1 MKNIIKIFIF
11 ISLLLFSF
19 SAKAA
24 SIKNII
30 INGNERISDETILM
44 FADININEQIDNTKI
59 NQIIKDL
66 YNSNFFEN
74 VSIKFLENILT
85 INIKE
90 LPLIESISFTGI
102 KAEKIKKPVLKNL
115 KLKSRSSFNEFMVLE
130 DTQSIS
136 NTLRKLG
143 FYFSEVEVY
152 VETLENNKVKINY
165 DIELGKKAKIKKIS
179 FIGNKIFKD
188 GKLRSL
194 IISEEYKFWKFIS
207 GKKFLNEDLIAM
219 DQRLLKNF
227 YLNKGFYNVKI
238 NSSFSKILKDNQ
250 FELIYNIDSGQKI
263 YFNDFQLNLP
273 IDFDPDNYQSIN
285 KLFNELKGEYYSLYN
300 VEQILN
306 KIDNI
311 TIEEQYESVDVKIDE
326 EIVSDKINISFNIS
340 ESAKIYVKKINI
352 FGNNVTDETVIR
364 NQVVIDEGDP
374 FNSILYTKSI
384 NNIRSLNFFREVKG
398 EVIDNKNEDTKTI
411 NISIEEKPTGEIFA
425 GAGTGT
431 AGTTVSFGVR
441 ENNYLGKGILL
452 DTNANISAESIRGKF
467 SVQNSNYKNSDKS
480 VNLSLEASELDRL
493 AGQGYKS
500 QKTGF
505 STGTQFEYYNDLF
518 LGISIE
524 NFAEKVT
531 VNNSASTK
539 QKKNAG
545 NYFDSFLGF
554 NFNYD
559 KRNQKFATTSGFFSN
574 YSIDLPLYSETGT
587 LKNTY
592 NFKFFSELYENNVST
607 TSVLIQSAAS
617 ITGDDVKLS
626 ERLFIPESR
635 LRGFER
641 GKLGPK
647 DGSDFIGGNYLTAIN
662 FTSTI
667 PKLLE
672 NAQNID
678 FVAFLD
684 AANIWGVDYDST
696 IDEKNDIRSSIG
708 IGLNWT
714 TPIGPLSFS
723 YAEPLTKN
731 SSDIIEKFRFN
742 LGTTF

>member
-1 MKNIIKIFIF
+1 MIKIFSI
-11 ISLLLFSF
+11 LLLFITST
-19 SAKAA
+19 SLAEVVNK
-24 SIKNII
+24 ID
-30 INGNERISDETILM
+30 INGNERISKNTILM
-44 FADININEQIDNTKI
+44 FSDVSVGDDIEINDTNKILLNLYETRFFKNVEVSFVKNNLKI
-59 NQIIKDL
+59 NVLEFPIVQ
-66 YNSNFFEN
+66 N
-74 VSIKFLENILT
+74 V
-85 INIKE
+85 
-90 LPLIESISFTGI
+90 LIEGI
-102 KAEKIKKPVLKNL
+102 KSNKIQEKISNNIFFKE
-115 KLKSRSSFNEFMVLE
+115 RSSFNDIYLTDDKDKVK
-130 DTQSIS
+130 SI
-136 NTLRKLG
+136 LKDFG
-143 FYFSEVEVY
+143 YYFSDIQI
-152 VETLENNKVKINY
+152 LIENLADNKVNVTYQI
-165 DIELGKKAKIKKIS
+165 DLGEKSKIKKIT
-179 FIGNKIFKD
+179 FLGNKIFKD
-188 GKLRSL
+188 KKLKNVIL
-194 IISEEYKFWKFIS
+194 SEEYKFWKIIS
-207 GKKFLNEDLIAM
+207 GKKYLNETLINY
-219 DQRLLKNF
+219 DINLLKNF

-273 IDFDPDNYQSIN
+273 IDFDPDNYQQIN
-285 KLFNELKGEYYSLYN
+285 KLFNDLKGEYYSLYN
-300 VEQILN
+300 VEKILN
-306 KIDNI
+306 KIENI

-398 EVIDNKNEDTKTI
+398 EVIDNENEDTKTI

-452 DTNANISAESIRGKF
+452 DTNANISADSIRGKF

-607 TSVLIQSAAS
+607 ASVLIQSAAS

-672 NAQNID
+672 NAQNMD
-678 FVAFLD
+678 FVAFVD

>member
-1 MKNIIKIFIF
+1 MIRILSI
-11 ISLLLFSF
+11 LLLCITSTSF
-19 SAKAA
+19 ADV
-24 SIKNII
+24 INRID
-30 INGNERISDETILM
+30 INGNERISKNTIVMFSEVSVGDDIKIEDTNNILLNLYETGFFKNVEVS
-44 FADININEQIDNTKI
+44 FAINILKI
-59 NQIIKDL
+59 NVIEFPIVQ
-66 YNSNFFEN
+66 N
-74 VSIKFLENILT
+74 VF
-85 INIKE
+85 
-90 LPLIESISFTGI
+90 IEGI
-102 KAEKIKKPVLKNL
+102 KSNKIEEKISDNIFFKE
-115 KLKSRSSFNEFMVLE
+115 RSSFNNIYLS
-130 DTQSIS
+130 DDKDKLKSI
-136 NTLRKLG
+136 LKDFG
-143 FYFSEVEVY
+143 YYFSDIQI
-152 VETLENNKVKINY
+152 LIENLTDNKVNLTYQIDLGEKSKIR
-165 DIELGKKAKIKKIS
+165 KIT
-179 FIGNKIFKD
+179 FLGNKIFKD
-188 GKLRSL
+188 KKLKSVIL
-194 IISEEYKFWKFIS
+194 SEEYKFWKVIS
-207 GKKFLNEDLIAM
+207 GKKYLNETLINY
-219 DQRLLKNF
+219 DKNLLKNF
-227 YLNKGFYNVKI
+227 YLNKGYYNVQI

-250 FELIYNIDSGQKI
+250 FELVYNIDSGQKI

-273 IDFDPDNYQSIN
+273 IDFDPNNYQKIN
-285 KLFNELKGEYYSLYN
+285 KLFKDLKGEYYSLFN
-300 VEQILN
+300 VEKILN
-306 KIDNI
+306 KIENI

-398 EVIDNKNEDTKTI
+398 EVIDNKDENTKTI

-452 DTNANISAESIRGKF
+452 DTNANISAEAIRGKF

-480 VNLSLEASELDRL
+480 VNLTLEASEFDRL

-505 STGTQFEYYNDLF
+505 SAGTEFEYYDSLF
-518 LGISIE
+518 VGISIE

-531 VNNSASTK
+531 VNSSASTK

-559 KRNQKFATTSGFFSN
+559 KRNQKFATSSGFFSN
-574 YSIDLPLYSETGT
+574 YSIDLPVYSETGT
-587 LKNTY
+587 LKNSY
-592 NFKFFSELYENNVST
+592 NFKVFSELYENNVST
-607 TSVLIQSAAS
+607 ASVLIQSASS

-626 ERLFIPESR
+626 ERLFIPGNR

-672 NAQNID
+672 NAQNMD
-678 FVAFLD
+678 FVAFVD
-684 AANIWGVDYDST
+684 AASIWGVDYDST
-696 IDEKNDIRSSIG
+696 IDENNDVRSSVG

-723 YAEPLTKN
+723 YAEPITKN

>member
-1 MKNIIKIFIF
+1 MIKIFSI
-11 ISLLLFSF
+11 LLLFITST
-19 SAKAA
+19 SLAEVVNK
-24 SIKNII
+24 ID
-30 INGNERISDETILM
+30 INGNERISKNTILM
-44 FADININEQIDNTKI
+44 FSDVSVGDDIEINDTNKILLNLYETRFFKNVEVSFVKNNLKI
-59 NQIIKDL
+59 NVLEFPIVQ
-66 YNSNFFEN
+66 N
-74 VSIKFLENILT
+74 V
-85 INIKE
+85 
-90 LPLIESISFTGI
+90 LIEGI
-102 KAEKIKKPVLKNL
+102 KSNKIVEKISDNIFFKE
-115 KLKSRSSFNEFMVLE
+115 RSSFNDIYLTDDKDKVK
-130 DTQSIS
+130 SI
-136 NTLRKLG
+136 LKDFG
-143 FYFSEVEVY
+143 YYFSDIQI
-152 VETLENNKVKINY
+152 LIENLADNKVNVTYQI
-165 DIELGKKAKIKKIS
+165 DLGEKSKIKKIT
-179 FIGNKIFKD
+179 FLGNKIFKD
-188 GKLRSL
+188 KKLKNVIL
-194 IISEEYKFWKFIS
+194 SEEYKFWKIIS
-207 GKKFLNEDLIAM
+207 GKKYLNETLINY
-219 DQRLLKNF
+219 DINLLKNF

-238 NSSFSKILKDNQ
+238 NSSFSKILEDNQ

-273 IDFDPDNYQSIN
+273 IDFDPDNYQQIN
-285 KLFNELKGEYYSLYN
+285 KLFNDLKGEYYSLYN
-300 VEQILN
+300 VEKILN
-306 KIDNI
+306 KIENI

-398 EVIDNKNEDTKTI
+398 EVIDNENEDTKTI

-452 DTNANISAESIRGKF
+452 DTNANISADSIRGKF

-505 STGTQFEYYNDLF
+505 TTGTQFEYYNDLF

-672 NAQNID
+672 NAQNMD
-678 FVAFLD
+678 FVAFVD

>member
-1 MKNIIKIFIF
+1 MIRILSI
-11 ISLLLFSF
+11 LLLCITSTSF
-19 SAKAA
+19 ADV
-24 SIKNII
+24 INRID
-30 INGNERISDETILM
+30 INGNERISKNTIVMFSEVSVGDDIKIEDTNNILLNLYETGFFKNVEVS
-44 FADININEQIDNTKI
+44 FAINILKI
-59 NQIIKDL
+59 NVIEFPIVQ
-66 YNSNFFEN
+66 N
-74 VSIKFLENILT
+74 VF
-85 INIKE
+85 
-90 LPLIESISFTGI
+90 IEGI
-102 KAEKIKKPVLKNL
+102 KSNKIEEKISDNIFFKE
-115 KLKSRSSFNEFMVLE
+115 RSSFNNIYLS
-130 DTQSIS
+130 DDKDKLKSI
-136 NTLRKLG
+136 LKDFG
-143 FYFSEVEVY
+143 YYFSDIQI
-152 VETLENNKVKINY
+152 LIENLTDNKVNLTYQIDLGEKSKIR
-165 DIELGKKAKIKKIS
+165 KIT
-179 FIGNKIFKD
+179 FLGNKIFKD
-188 GKLRSL
+188 KKLKSVIL
-194 IISEEYKFWKFIS
+194 SEEYKFWKVIS
-207 GKKFLNEDLIAM
+207 GKKYLNETLINY
-219 DQRLLKNF
+219 DKNLLKNF
-227 YLNKGFYNVKI
+227 YLNKGYYNVQI

-250 FELIYNIDSGQKI
+250 FELVYNIDSGQKI

-273 IDFDPDNYQSIN
+273 IDFDPNNYQKIN
-285 KLFNELKGEYYSLYN
+285 KLFKDLKGEYYSLFN
-300 VEQILN
+300 VEKILN
-306 KIDNI
+306 KIENI

-398 EVIDNKNEDTKTI
+398 EVIDNKDENTKTI

-452 DTNANISAESIRGKF
+452 DTNANISAEAIRGKF

-480 VNLSLEASELDRL
+480 VNLTLEASEFDRL

-505 STGTQFEYYNDLF
+505 SAGTEFEYYDSLF
-518 LGISIE
+518 VGISIE

-531 VNNSASTK
+531 VNSSASTK

-559 KRNQKFATTSGFFSN
+559 KRNQKFATSSGFFSN
-574 YSIDLPLYSETGT
+574 YSIDLPVYSETGT
-587 LKNTY
+587 LKNSY
-592 NFKFFSELYENNVST
+592 NFKVFSELYENNVST
-607 TSVLIQSAAS
+607 ASVLIQSASS

-626 ERLFIPESR
+626 ERLFIPGNR

-672 NAQNID
+672 NAQNMD
-678 FVAFLD
+678 FVAFVD
-684 AANIWGVDYDST
+684 AASIWGVDYDST
-696 IDEKNDIRSSIG
+696 IDENNDIRSSVG

-723 YAEPLTKN
+723 YAEPITKN

>member
-1 MKNIIKIFIF
+1 MIRILSI
-11 ISLLLFSF
+11 LLLCITSTSF
-19 SAKAA
+19 ADV
-24 SIKNII
+24 INRID
-30 INGNERISDETILM
+30 INGNERISKNTIVMFSEVSVGDDIKIEDTNNILLNLYETGFFKNVEVS
-44 FADININEQIDNTKI
+44 FAINILKI
-59 NQIIKDL
+59 NVIEFPIVQ
-66 YNSNFFEN
+66 N
-74 VSIKFLENILT
+74 VF
-85 INIKE
+85 
-90 LPLIESISFTGI
+90 IEGI
-102 KAEKIKKPVLKNL
+102 KSNKIEEKISDNIFFKERLFFNNIYLSDDKD
-115 KLKSRSSFNEFMVLE
+115 KLKSILKDF
-130 DTQSIS
+130 
-136 NTLRKLG
+136 G
-143 FYFSEVEVY
+143 YYFSDIQI
-152 VETLENNKVKINY
+152 LIENLTDNKVNLTYQIDLGEKSKIR
-165 DIELGKKAKIKKIS
+165 KIT
-179 FIGNKIFKD
+179 FLGNKIFKD
-188 GKLRSL
+188 KKLKSVIL
-194 IISEEYKFWKFIS
+194 SEEYKFWKVIS
-207 GKKFLNEDLIAM
+207 GKKYLNETLINY
-219 DQRLLKNF
+219 DKNLLKNF
-227 YLNKGFYNVKI
+227 YLNKGYYNVQI

-250 FELIYNIDSGQKI
+250 FELVYNIDSGQKI

-273 IDFDPDNYQSIN
+273 IDFDPNNYQKIN
-285 KLFNELKGEYYSLYN
+285 KLFKDLKGEYYSLFN
-300 VEQILN
+300 VEKILN
-306 KIDNI
+306 KIENI

-364 NQVVIDEGDP
+364 NHIVIDEGDP

-480 VNLSLEASELDRL
+480 VNLSLEASEFDRL

-505 STGTQFEYYNDLF
+505 STGTEFEYYNDLF
-518 LGISIE
+518 VGISIE

-531 VNNSASTK
+531 VNSSASSK

-592 NFKFFSELYENNVST
+592 NFKIFSELYENNVST
-607 TSVLIQSAAS
+607 VSLLVQSAAS

-626 ERLFIPESR
+626 ERLFIPGSR

-672 NAQNID
+672 NAQNMD
-678 FVAFLD
+678 FVAFVD
-684 AANIWGVDYDST
+684 AANIWGIDYDST
-696 IDEKNDIRSSIG
+696 LDEKNDIRSSIG

-723 YAEPLTKN
+723 YAEPITKN

>member
-1 MKNIIKIFIF
+1 MIKIFSI
-11 ISLLLFSF
+11 LLLFITST
-19 SAKAA
+19 SLAEVVNK
-24 SIKNII
+24 ID
-30 INGNERISDETILM
+30 INGNERISKNTILM
-44 FADININEQIDNTKI
+44 FSDVSIGDDIEINDTNKILLNLYETRFFKNVEVSFVNNNLKI
-59 NQIIKDL
+59 NVL
-66 YNSNFFEN
+66 
-74 VSIKFLENILT
+74 
-85 INIKE
+85 E
-90 LPLIESISFTGI
+90 LPIVQNVLIEGI
-102 KAEKIKKPVLKNL
+102 KSNKIQEKISNNIFFKE
-115 KLKSRSSFNEFMVLE
+115 RSSFNDIYLTEDKDKLKSILKDFGYYFSDIQILIENLE
-130 DTQSIS
+130 D
-136 NTLRKLG
+136 
-143 FYFSEVEVY
+143 
-152 VETLENNKVKINY
+152 NKVNVTYQI
-165 DIELGKKAKIKKIS
+165 DLGEKSKIKKIT
-179 FIGNKIFKD
+179 FLGNKIFKD
-188 GKLRSL
+188 KKLKNVIL
-194 IISEEYKFWKFIS
+194 SEEYKFWKIIS
-207 GKKFLNEDLIAM
+207 GKKYLNETLINY
-219 DQRLLKNF
+219 DINLLKNF

-273 IDFDPDNYQSIN
+273 IDFDPDNYQQIN
-285 KLFNELKGEYYSLYN
+285 KLFNDLKGEYYSLYN
-300 VEQILN
+300 VEKILN
-306 KIDNI
+306 KIENI

-672 NAQNID
+672 NAQNMD
-678 FVAFLD
+678 FVAFVD

>member
-1 MKNIIKIFIF
+1 MIKIFSI
-11 ISLLLFSF
+11 LLLFITST
-19 SAKAA
+19 SLAEVVNK
-24 SIKNII
+24 ID
-30 INGNERISDETILM
+30 INGNERISKNTILM
-44 FADININEQIDNTKI
+44 FSDVSVGDDIEINDTNKILLNLYETRFFKNVEVSFVKNNLKI
-59 NQIIKDL
+59 NVLEFPIVQ
-66 YNSNFFEN
+66 N
-74 VSIKFLENILT
+74 V
-85 INIKE
+85 
-90 LPLIESISFTGI
+90 LIEGI
-102 KAEKIKKPVLKNL
+102 KSNKIVEKISDNIFFKE
-115 KLKSRSSFNEFMVLE
+115 RSSFNDIYLTDDKDKVK
-130 DTQSIS
+130 SI
-136 NTLRKLG
+136 LKDFG
-143 FYFSEVEVY
+143 YYFSDIQI
-152 VETLENNKVKINY
+152 LIENLADNKVNVTYQI
-165 DIELGKKAKIKKIS
+165 DLGEKSKIKKIT
-179 FIGNKIFKD
+179 FLGNKIFKD
-188 GKLRSL
+188 KKLKNVIL
-194 IISEEYKFWKFIS
+194 SEEYKFWKIIS
-207 GKKFLNEDLIAM
+207 GKKYLNETLINY
-219 DQRLLKNF
+219 DINLLKNF

-238 NSSFSKILKDNQ
+238 NSSFSKILEDNQ

-273 IDFDPDNYQSIN
+273 IDFDPDNYQQIN
-285 KLFNELKGEYYSLYN
+285 KLFNDLKGEYYSLYN
-300 VEQILN
+300 VEKILN
-306 KIDNI
+306 KIENI

-398 EVIDNKNEDTKTI
+398 EVIDNENEDTKTI

-505 STGTQFEYYNDLF
+505 TTGTQFEYYNDLF

-607 TSVLIQSAAS
+607 ASVLIQSAAS

-672 NAQNID
+672 NAQNMD
-678 FVAFLD
+678 FVAFVD

>member
-1 MKNIIKIFIF
+1 MIKIF
-11 ISLLLFSF
+11 SLLLLLI
-19 SAKAA
+19 A
-24 SIKNII
+24 STSLAEVVDKID
-30 INGNERISDETILM
+30 INGNERISKNTIKMFSDVSVGDDIEINDTNKILLNLYETGFFKNVEVSFIKNNL
-44 FADININEQIDNTKI
+44 KI
-59 NQIIKDL
+59 NVLEFPIVQNVLIEGIK
-66 YNSNFFEN
+66 SN
-74 VSIKFLENILT
+74 K
-85 INIKE
+85 IKE
-90 LPLIESISFTGI
+90 KISDNIFF
-102 KAEKIKKPVLKNL
+102 KE
-115 KLKSRSSFNEFMVLE
+115 RSSFNDIYLT
-130 DTQSIS
+130 DDKNKLKSI
-136 NTLRKLG
+136 LKDFG
-143 FYFSEVEVY
+143 YYFSDIQI
-152 VETLENNKVKINY
+152 LIENLADNKVNVTYQIDLK
-165 DIELGKKAKIKKIS
+165 EKSKIKKIT
-179 FIGNKIFKD
+179 FLGNKIFKD
-188 GKLRSL
+188 KKLKNVIL
-194 IISEEYKFWKFIS
+194 SEEYKFWKIIS
-207 GKKFLNEDLIAM
+207 GKKYLNETLINY
-219 DQRLLKNF
+219 DINLLKNF

-238 NSSFSKILKDNQ
+238 NSSFSKILEDNQ
-250 FELIYNIDSGQKI
+250 FELIYNIDAGQKI

-273 IDFDPDNYQSIN
+273 IDFDPDNYQKIN
-285 KLFNELKGEYYSLYN
+285 ELFNDLKGEYYSLYN
-300 VEQILN
+300 VEKILN
-306 KIDNI
+306 KIENI

-364 NQVVIDEGDP
+364 NHIVIDEGDP

-480 VNLSLEASELDRL
+480 VNLSLEASEFDRL

-505 STGTQFEYYNDLF
+505 STGTEFEYYNDLF
-518 LGISIE
+518 VGISIE

-531 VNNSASTK
+531 VNSSASSK

-592 NFKFFSELYENNVST
+592 NFKIFSELYENNVST
-607 TSVLIQSAAS
+607 VSLLVQSAAS

-626 ERLFIPESR
+626 ERLFIPGSR

-672 NAQNID
+672 NAQNMD
-678 FVAFLD
+678 FVAFVD
-684 AANIWGVDYDST
+684 AANIWGIDYDST
-696 IDEKNDIRSSIG
+696 LDEKNDIRSSIG

-723 YAEPLTKN
+723 YAEPITKN

>member
-1 MKNIIKIFIF
+1 MIKIFSI
-11 ISLLLFSF
+11 LLLLITST
-19 SAKAA
+19 SLAEVVNK
-24 SIKNII
+24 ID
-30 INGNERISDETILM
+30 INGNERISKNTILM
-44 FADININEQIDNTKI
+44 FSDVSVGDDIEINDTNKILLNLYETRFFKNVEVSFVKNNLKI
-59 NQIIKDL
+59 NVVEFPIVQ
-66 YNSNFFEN
+66 N
-74 VSIKFLENILT
+74 V
-85 INIKE
+85 
-90 LPLIESISFTGI
+90 LIEGI
-102 KAEKIKKPVLKNL
+102 KSNKIVEKISDNIFFKE
-115 KLKSRSSFNEFMVLE
+115 RSSFNDIYLTDDKDKVK
-130 DTQSIS
+130 SI
-136 NTLRKLG
+136 LKDFG
-143 FYFSEVEVY
+143 YYFSDIQI
-152 VETLENNKVKINY
+152 LIENLADNKVNVTYQI
-165 DIELGKKAKIKKIS
+165 DLGEKSKIKKIT
-179 FIGNKIFKD
+179 FLGNKIFKD
-188 GKLRSL
+188 KKLKNVIL
-194 IISEEYKFWKFIS
+194 SEEYKFWKIIS
-207 GKKFLNEDLIAM
+207 GKKYLNETLINY
-219 DQRLLKNF
+219 DINLLKNF

-238 NSSFSKILKDNQ
+238 NSSFSKILEDNQ

-263 YFNDFQLNLP
+263 YFNDFKLNLP
-273 IDFDPDNYQSIN
+273 IDFDPDNYQQIN
-285 KLFNELKGEYYSLYN
+285 KLFSDLKGEYYSLYN
-300 VEQILN
+300 VEKILN
-306 KIDNI
+306 KIENI

-352 FGNNVTDETVIR
+352 FGNNVTNETVIR

-398 EVIDNKNEDTKTI
+398 EIIDNENEDTKTI

-452 DTNANISAESIRGKF
+452 DTNANISADSIRGKF

-647 DGSDFIGGNYLTAIN
+647 DGADFIGGNYLTAIN

-672 NAQNID
+672 NAQNMD
-678 FVAFLD
+678 FVAFVD